1 MEKIHVLLGLPNHLL
16 ISAGVMQMYLSCEDI
31 QPPPSPSTTCNWMT
45 SSGLLRHTATPV
57 TWMLSGCKSQYGQR
71 LPCGQTQIIYCLS
84 TVVLLFAAETFSR
97 VILLV
102 NLQMI
107 GLGLR
112 RPLLLVLFRWGTLCA
127 MSMSEIGISAPKT
140 KNNLIHSSTV
150 SSKD

>member
-1 MEKIHVLLGLPNHLL
+1 MEKIHVLLGLSNHLL

-57 TWMLSGCKSQYGQR
+57 TWMLSGCRSQYGQR
-71 LPCGQTQIIYCLS
+71 LPCGQTQSS
-84 TVVLLFAAETFSR
+84 TVRVLVLLFAAETFSR

-102 NLQMI
+102 NLEMI

-112 RPLLLVLFRWGTLCA
+112 RPLLLVLFRWWTLCA

-140 KNNLIHSSTV
+140 RNNLIHSSTV
-150 SSKD
+150 SSED